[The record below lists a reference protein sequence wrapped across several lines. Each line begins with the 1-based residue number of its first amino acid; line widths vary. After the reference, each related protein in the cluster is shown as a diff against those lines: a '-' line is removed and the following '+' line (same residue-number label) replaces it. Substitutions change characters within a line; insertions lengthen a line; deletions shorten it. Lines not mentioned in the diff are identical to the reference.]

1 MAKRKVQKLQ
11 KVSNILD
18 SYIKF
23 KDMEDEEFR
32 KTFGGT
38 KDTIINS
45 WLYLLYIDL
54 KEHFE
59 SQPEEEEEEEETVD
73 LEEKKKKKRQVRR
86 RTKRSP
92 TKVKETAESDDQSEE
107 NADQEQ
113 DSDEDIFGVNGENI
127 KVES

>member
-73 LEEKKKKKRQVRR
+73 LEEKKKKKRR

-92 TKVKETAESDDQSEE
+92 AKAKETVESDEQSGEK
-107 NADQEQ
+107 ADQEQ